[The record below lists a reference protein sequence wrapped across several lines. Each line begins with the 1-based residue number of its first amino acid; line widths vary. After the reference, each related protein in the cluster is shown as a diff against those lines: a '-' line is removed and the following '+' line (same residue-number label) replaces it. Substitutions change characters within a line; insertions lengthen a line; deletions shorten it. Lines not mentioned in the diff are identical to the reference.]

1 MKKNEEFSIGISNNL
16 KKSTTE
22 LLILLFLIQKPMT
35 IFDILHEIDIKSSS
49 ACKITYPYSAIYRLL
64 ENGYIA
70 EYKKMTAA
78 DGRFRQFFAITKEGK
93 EYCRIL
99 KNEYDNYTNGINR
112 IFSSLE
118 VKDHEKAVGNWK
130 ICYNGKKSITH

>member
-1 MKKNEEFSIGISNNL
+1 MKKNEEFSTGISNNL

-22 LLILLFLIQKPMT
+22 LLILMFLKQKPMT
-35 IFDILHEIDIKSSS
+35 IFDILQEIDTRSSS

-93 EYCRIL
+93 EYCNKL
-99 KNEYDNYTNGINR
+99 KIEYDNYTNGINR

-118 VKDHEKAVGNWK
+118 VKEHETAVGN
-130 ICYNGKKSITH
+130 